1 MKLLAMLPLCYGLGL
16 LLSFAQSP
24 RIFLE
29 YPKIFHEPKDYEV
42 SWRIE
47 GEKIKKVYLE
57 KIVSGKQPEIIAEK
71 LPLSGKRNLAFSQGV
86 SYQIVAE
93 TKKDISKKLISPK
106 YLKIELTKFECSKT
120 SIDEGESVELKWKAA
135 ANNVVTIFAGNRIV
149 GANLLPEAT
158 LKVRPDTTKYYKIV
172 VSAPQTDKKITDS
185 ILIEVKKPVYFNVP
199 TAVFEQ
205 DSIELAWSMPYSRKV
220 SLLEL
225 ANPLSE
231 EQLQEASLPKNTKHR
246 VVKENLPLVG
256 KISLAPFK
264 KNQKKAVFL
273 LVAEDKDGKKTF
285 QQKTTEAIKEE
296 ILTKTP
302 EPEETKSLPAIP
314 VIVYAING
322 KVGKANTYYNRVFV
336 KENEMI
342 NFQWRVENA
351 NKVSVKYFKDRPLT
365 INNATGNIN
374 FSAAHSTE
382 IYIEAVG
389 EDEKQAITSTVYFK
403 VKSRQNFVKN
413 DKDISQ
419 FSPKHNYRMEVIEVN
434 RKLYPRK
441 VTLKVIAYDSLGN
454 FVTGLSKAPN
464 KYFKKLYE
472 TVEGKNTEVKDF
484 QVEEIIEEMGEPKV
498 FSLCTDYSGSMS
510 GEAIEMAEKAL
521 KIFLEN
527 KFEKDFIA
535 LNKFDDKFATMVSP
549 TNSKEKLLEEYKF
562 VGLGGFGGGT
572 ALYAGA
578 DEALNAIEKLQTGE
592 KYLVLLT
599 DGYENSSFQYFETHA
614 YTGQQLAE
622 KARRLGIKF
631 IVIAFGEG
639 TNEIML
645 RTLAELTDGYFYN
658 IDDPKDIIG
667 AYQEIPRIF
676 KHYYQ
681 ISYTP
686 VVKTEGSRKVV
697 LEYFD
702 NKKMQKLQRKIQIG
716 EKFNIKDLD
725 TQVGV
730 SLRSGA
736 NRTSLFP
743 NKQLLISPQTVA
755 NFQFNKANLEW
766 RYISNIDKYI
776 NFMKK
781 NPKVVAVIYG
791 HTDLVGET
799 SKQITL
805 SAQRAEVIRQQF
817 ISKGIDASRIKV
829 QACGKTYPLWQREDY
844 PWQAQEN
851 RRVEIALYE

>member
-1 MKLLAMLPLCYGLGL
+1 MKFLAMLLLCYGLGL

-29 YPKIFHEPKDYEV
+29 YPQIFYEPKECEV

-47 GEKIKKVYLE
+47 GQKIKNVYVE
-57 KIVSGKQPEIIAEK
+57 KIVSGKKPEIVAKK
-71 LPLSGKRNLAFSQGV
+71 LPLSGKMNLAFEKDI
-86 SYQIVAE
+86 YYDIIAE
-93 TKKDISKKLISPK
+93 TKRDVYKKRISPK
-106 YLKIELTKFECSKT
+106 FVQIALSKFECSKT
-120 SIDEGESVELKWKAA
+120 SIDEGEATELYWKAA
-135 ANNVVTIFAGNRIV
+135 ANNVVTIFAGERTV

-199 TAVFEQ
+199 SAVFEQ
-205 DSIELAWSMPYSRKV
+205 DSIEISWSMPSSHKV

-225 ANPLSE
+225 EKALSE
-231 EQLQEASLPKNTKHR
+231 EQLQEASLPKNTKHKII
-246 VVKENLPLVG
+246 KENLPLRG
-256 KISLAPFK
+256 RISLAPLK
-264 KNQKKAVFL
+264 KNQKKAIFL
-273 LVAEDKDGKKTF
+273 LIAEDKDGNKTF
-285 QQKTTEAIKEE
+285 FQKITESIKEE
-296 ILTKTP
+296 IVEMSP
-302 EPEETKSLPAIP
+302 ERPSLPTIP

-351 NKVSVKYFKDRPLT
+351 SKVSVKYFKDKPLT
-365 INNATGNIN
+365 INNAVGSLN
-374 FSAAHSTE
+374 FSATHSIE

-389 EDEKQAITSTVYFK
+389 EDEKQSITSTVYFK
-403 VKSRQNFVKN
+403 VKSRRVFIKN
-413 DKDISQ
+413 NKDISQ
-419 FSPKHNYRMEVIEVN
+419 FSPKDNYRMEVIEVN
-434 RKLYPRK
+434 RKLYPQK

-454 FVTGLSKAPN
+454 FVTGLSKEPN
-464 KYFKKLYE
+464 KYFKKIYE
-472 TVEGKNTEVKDF
+472 SIEGKNIEVKDF
-484 QVEEIIEEMGEPKV
+484 QVQEIIEEMGEPKV
-498 FSLCTDYSGSMS
+498 FGVCTDYSGSMS

-521 KIFLEN
+521 KVFLEN
-527 KFEKDFIA
+527 KFDRDIIA
-535 LNKFDDKFATMVSP
+535 MNKFDDKLATIVKP

-562 VGLGGFGGGT
+562 VGLDGSGGGT

-631 IVIAFGEG
+631 IVISFGEG

-645 RTLAELTDGYFYN
+645 RALAELTDGYFYN

-667 AYQEIPRIF
+667 AYKEIPRIF

-686 VVKTEGSRKVV
+686 VVKNEGGRKVV

-702 NKKMQKLQRKIQIG
+702 NKKMQKLQRNIHIG

-736 NRTSLFP
+736 NRNSLFP

-755 NFQFNKANLEW
+755 NFQFNKVNLEW

-791 HTDLVGET
+791 HTDLVGEA

-805 SAQRAEVIRQQF
+805 SAQRAEVIRQKF
-817 ISKGIDASRIKV
+817 IAGGIDASRIKV
-829 QACGKTYPLWQREDY
+829 QACGKMYPLWQREDY

>member
-1 MKLLAMLPLCYGLGL
+1 MKLLAMLPLCCGLGL

-29 YPKIFHEPKDYEV
+29 YPETFYEPKDYEV

-47 GEKIKKVYLE
+47 GKKIKNVYVE
-57 KIVSGKQPEIIAEK
+57 KIVSGKKPEIIAKK
-71 LPLSGKRNLAFSQGV
+71 LPLSGKQSLAFSQGV

-93 TKKDISKKLISPK
+93 TSKDIYKKRISPK
-106 YLKIELTKFECSKT
+106 YLKVELTKFECSKT
-120 SIDEGESVELKWKAA
+120 SIDEGEATELKWKAA
-135 ANNVVTIFAGNRIV
+135 ANNVVTIFAGERMI

-172 VSAPQTDKKITDS
+172 VSLPKTDLKITDS
-185 ILIEVKKPVYFNVP
+185 ILIEVNKPEYFNVP

-205 DSIELAWSMPYSRKV
+205 DSVEVAWSMPYSRKV
-220 SLLEL
+220 SLFELEK
-225 ANPLSE
+225 ALSE
-231 EQLQEASLPKNTKHR
+231 EQLQEASLPKNTKHKII
-246 VVKENLPLVG
+246 KENLPLRG
-256 KISLAPFK
+256 RISLAPLK
-264 KNQKKAVFL
+264 KNQKKAIFL
-273 LVAEDKDGKKTF
+273 LIAEDKDGNKTF
-285 QQKTTEAIKEE
+285 QQKTTETIKEE
-296 ILTKTP
+296 IVTKTP
-302 EPEETKSLPAIP
+302 EDTKSSPAIP
-314 VIVYAING
+314 VIVYAVNG
-322 KVGKANTYYNRVFV
+322 KVVKPNTYYQRLVV
-336 KENEMI
+336 RENEMI

-351 NKVSVKYFKDRPLT
+351 SKVSVKYFKDKPLT
-365 INNATGNIN
+365 INNAVGSLN
-374 FSAAHSTE
+374 FSATHSIE
-382 IYIEAVG
+382 IYIEALG
-389 EDEKQAITSTVYFK
+389 EDEKQSITSTVYFK
-403 VKSRQNFVKN
+403 VKSRQNFIKN
-413 DKDISQ
+413 NKDISQ
-419 FSPKHNYRMEVIEVN
+419 FSPKDNYRMEVIEVN
-434 RKLYPRK
+434 RKLYPQK

-464 KYFKKLYE
+464 KYFKKIYE
-472 TVEGKNTEVKDF
+472 SIEGKNIEVKDF
-484 QVEEIIEEMGEPKV
+484 QVQEVIEEMGEPKV
-498 FSLCTDYSGSMS
+498 FGVCTDYSGSMS

-521 KIFLEN
+521 KVFLEN
-527 KFEKDFIA
+527 KFDRDIIA
-535 LNKFDDKFATMVSP
+535 MNKFDDKLATIVKP

-562 VGLGGFGGGT
+562 VGLDGFGGGT
-572 ALYAGA
+572 ALYAGV

-631 IVIAFGEG
+631 IVISFGEG

-645 RTLAELTDGYFYN
+645 RALAELTDGYFYN
-658 IDDPKDIIG
+658 IDAPKDIIG
-667 AYQEIPRIF
+667 AYKEIPRIF

-686 VVKTEGSRKVV
+686 VVKNEGSRKVV

-702 NKKMQKLQRKIQIG
+702 NKKMQKLQRGIQIG

-725 TQVGV
+725 TEVGV

-736 NRTSLFP
+736 SKNNLFP
-743 NKQLLISPQTVA
+743 NKKLLVAPQTVA
-755 NFQFNKANLEW
+755 NFQFNKSNLEW
-766 RYISNIDKYI
+766 NYISNIEKYI

-791 HTDLVGET
+791 HTDLVGEA
-799 SKQITL
+799 SKQVTL
-805 SAQRAEVIRQQF
+805 SAQRAEVILQQF
-817 ISKGIDASRIKV
+817 ISRGIDASRIKV
-829 QACGKTYPLWQREDY
+829 QACGKAYPLWQKEDY